1 MASGYLYNPETHQ
14 IPSNA
19 TASDTFVE
27 LQTANIDYSNL
38 YIKNLD
44 LNIKSSDLFN
54 LFRKFGR
61 IISARVM
68 NNAQTG
74 ISKGFGFV
82 SFSKPEEAY
91 IALQE
96 MNGKLVLSKHIIVAY
111 HEPKKPRADRPTS
124 TVPSTIRGIPAIVQH
139 KMNPYPNT
147 IPSPNVY
154 DPGMS
159 YTNTDMTRAYMPPFA
174 PPPPPGVISAAP
186 IVYRQ
191 EEQLSM
197 QYPNQSM
204 QMMMGYHPANASY
217 PPVYPYN
224 EDYVSGSVN
233 RIVKKYSNNALVSIK
248 FCHILDLTHN
258 AHILYLAT
266 TAFQRGKHRHCFTT
280 QLRSCIAF
288 IINSTCYLN

>member
-1 MASGYLYNPETHQ
+1 MATGYQYNPVLRQ
-14 IPSNA
+14 QMPSNA
-19 TASDTFVE
+19 TALDTFVE
-27 LQTANIDYSNL
+27 SQAANVDYSNL

-91 IALQE
+91 IALQD
-96 MNGKLVLSKHIIVAY
+96 MNGKLVLSKQIIVAY
-111 HEPKKPRADRPTS
+111 HEPKKPRSDRPTS
-124 TVPSTIRGIPAIVQH
+124 IVPNTIRGIPINVQH
-139 KMNPYPNT
+139 KMNQYPNT
-147 IPSPNVY
+147 IPTPNIY
-154 DPGMS
+154 DPGMPYS
-159 YTNTDMTRAYMPPFA
+159 NSDMVRAYMPPYA

-191 EEQLSM
+191 EEQLPI

-217 PPVYPYN
+217 PPIYPYN

-233 RIVKKYSNNALVSIK
+233 RIVKKYSNNALVSTNVGMFTFFKNVYDAYIS
-248 FCHILDLTHN
+248 
-258 AHILYLAT
+258 YLAT
-266 TAFQRGKHRHCFTT
+266 AALQRGKC
-280 QLRSCIAF
+280 
-288 IINSTCYLN
+288 